1 MLLSSLLDAKF
12 IKPGLVARTKD
23 QVIQVLLDEMFTHYR
38 FQHSR
43 DEVQQA
49 ISAREALRGTV
60 FRSGLAVPHA
70 RIELFN
76 DILIAIATLKDP
88 IIEDGITIRM
98 VVLILTSKTT
108 SNLYLNCL
116 AAFTKISTDNA
127 TFGNLIQAVNAEEI
141 INHIQVMN
149 IEVKPELTVEQIM
162 VNHIVSVLPTMP
174 VRQVIDIMCENDV
187 SYVPVVGSNGSFL
200 GERSVLE
207 IMRLGIPNYAQMIGN
222 VNFLKAF
229 EPLEELLAKEETIQ
243 ARDVMEPPTNT
254 FSRQTSVVEAVFT
267 FTKTRKRH
275 IPVIENHQIVGL
287 VSYMDILTK
296 VLRA

>member
-1 MLLSSLLDAKF
+1 MLLSSLLDSKF
-12 IKPGLVARTKD
+12 IKLRLAVRTKD
-23 QVIQVLLDEMFTHYR
+23 EAIQSLLDEMFTHYH
-38 FQHSR
+38 FQLGR
-43 DEVQQA
+43 EEVQQA
-49 ISAREALRGTV
+49 IAAREALKGTV
-60 FRSGLAVPHA
+60 FPSGLAVPHA

-76 DILIAIATLKDP
+76 DILIGIATLAEP
-88 IIEDGITIRM
+88 IIEEGIHIRM

-116 AAFTKISTDNA
+116 AAFTRMSADPQIFEHLIASANA
-127 TFGNLIQAVNAEEI
+127 FEI

-149 IEVKPELTVEQIM
+149 VEVKPELTVEQIM
-162 VNHIVSVLPTMP
+162 TTRIIGVQPTDP
-174 VRQVIDIMCENDV
+174 VRTVIDIMCENDV
-187 SYVPVVGSNGSFL
+187 SYVPVVGSNGTFL
-200 GERSVLE
+200 GEITVLE

-229 EPLEELLAKEETIQ
+229 EPMEELLAKEGAIQ

-267 FTKTRKRH
+267 FTKTRKRC
-275 IPVIENHQIVGL
+275 IAVVENHQLLGL
-287 VSYMDILTK
+287 VSYTDILTK

>member
-12 IKPGLVARTKD
+12 IKLGLAARSKAE
-23 QVIQVLLDEMFTHYR
+23 VINLLLDEMFTHYR

-49 ISAREALRGTV
+49 INARETLKGTV
-60 FRSGLAVPHA
+60 FPTGLAVPHA
-70 RIELFN
+70 RIDLFN
-76 DILIAIATLKDP
+76 DILIAIATLKEP
-88 IIEDGITIRM
+88 IEEDGIPIRM

-116 AAFTKISTDNA
+116 AAFTKMSTDHT
-127 TFGNLIQAVNAEEI
+127 TFNQLIESANAEEI

-149 IEVKPELTVEQIM
+149 VEVKPELTVEQIM
-162 VNHIVSVLPTMP
+162 VHQIVGIEPTAS
-174 VRQVIDIMCENDV
+174 VRQVIDLLCEHNI
-187 SYVPVVGSNGSFL
+187 SYLPVIGSNGTFM
-200 GERSVLE
+200 GEITVLE
-207 IMRLGIPNYAQMIGN
+207 VMRLGIPNYAQMIGN
-222 VNFLKAF
+222 VNYLKAF
-229 EPLEELLAKEETIQ
+229 EPMEELLAKEETIL
-243 ARDVMEPPTNT
+243 ARDVMEPPTIT

-267 FTKTRKRH
+267 FTKSRKRH
-275 IPVIENHQIVGL
+275 IPVVENHQVVGL